1 MPLRFRSS
9 LVFAVL
15 LVLPAAASSQQ
26 PGMTRAFDLERRGDY
41 AGAAAAYRAVLTN
54 KPADISALLGL
65 ERSLLTLNQS
75 SDILP
80 AVTAALQAAPASSA
94 VYGIALRAWA
104 AAEQPDSVRAVA
116 ERWARIAPTEEAPYR
131 EWGAAELSRQ
141 NRSAAR
147 AAYLRGRE
155 RLGRADAMA
164 AELAQLALSE
174 SDYRTAL
181 REWLLAVRRLPGYR
195 ASAVGTLGQ
204 APAAAR
210 PDLLRELER
219 ESDFVARRLEADL
232 RARWGD
238 PLGAV
243 RILMPALPADRVQSF
258 ATLRALLDQLRTLR
272 TLPGKQ
278 AEGMVL
284 EALAGRSPDAQASRL
299 RLEAAQ
305 AYTAAG
311 DRAAARR
318 MLGGLADDIATP
330 QSVASDAATTLVT
343 VLISEGKIDQAA
355 KRLAELQPKLAAD
368 EYDTL
373 RRRIAMGWLKAGD
386 LVRADSAVARDSSV
400 EGLALSGRIHLYR
413 GDLRGAAE
421 LFQAA
426 GPYAGDRGEAT
437 QRTAM
442 LALIQPLERDS
453 MPELGSALLR
463 LEQGDTVA
471 AITGLEGAA
480 AGLTPQEGRAELHLL
495 AGRLASASG
504 KTADA
509 ERLLRVALHKDAPST
524 APAAALA
531 LAELFLSSRRQS
543 EAVTVLEDLILTYPK
558 SALVPQARR
567 KLDEAR
573 GAVPRT

>member
-1 MPLRFRSS
+1 M
-9 LVFAVL
+9 FAAL
-15 LVLPAAASSQQ
+15 LILPGRASSQQ
-26 PGMTRAFDLERRGDY
+26 PGITRAFDLERRGDY
-41 AGAAAAYRAVLTN
+41 AAAAAAYRAVLAS

-65 ERSLLTLNQS
+65 ERSLLTLNKS

-80 AVTAALQAAPASSA
+80 AVTAALEAGSASSA

-104 AAEQPDSVRAVA
+104 AAEQPDSVRATA

-155 RLGRADAMA
+155 RLSRPDAMA

-174 SDYRTAL
+174 GDYRTAL
-181 REWLLAVRRLPGYR
+181 REWLLAVRRLQGYR

-204 APAAAR
+204 APIAAR
-210 PDLLRELER
+210 ADLLRELGR
-219 ESDFVARRLEADL
+219 ETDFVSRRLEADL

-243 RILMPALPADRVQSF
+243 RILIPSLPPDRVQSF

-284 EALAGRSPDAQASRL
+284 EALAARSPDAQASRL

-318 MLGGLADDIATP
+318 MLGGLADDTAAP
-330 QSVASDAATTLVT
+330 LSVASDAATTLVA
-343 VLISEGKIDQAA
+343 VLISEGKTDEAA
-355 KRLAELQPKLAAD
+355 RRLAELRPKLSAD
-368 EYDTL
+368 EYDAL
-373 RRRIAMGWLKAGD
+373 RRRVALGWLKAGD
-386 LVRADSAVARDSSV
+386 LARADSAVARDSSV
-400 EGLALSGRIHLYR
+400 DGLALSGRIRLYR
-413 GDLRGAAE
+413 GDLRGAADR
-421 LFQAA
+421 FQAA
-426 GPYAGDRGEAT
+426 GPYAGDRSEAT

-453 MPELGSALLR
+453 MPELGNALLR
-463 LEQGDTVA
+463 LEQGDTAA
-471 AITGLEGAA
+471 AIAGLERA
-480 AGLTPQEGRAELHLL
+480 AGGLPPNEGGAELHLL

-504 KTADA
+504 KSAEA
-509 ERLLRVALHKDAPST
+509 ERLLRVAVHKDAPAT

-531 LAELFLSSRRQS
+531 LAELLLSSRREA
-543 EAVTVLEDLILTYPK
+543 EAVAVLEDLILTYPK

-567 KLDEAR
+567 KLDQAR